1 MLNYRCCQ
9 FCVLSNY
16 FYLKEKMKS
25 LFLSLVISFGFLT
38 PTWAAGQ
45 LTMLIPSKP
54 GGLANIQ
61 ADTLKSAAAIKN
73 INIDIEFSGTCQN
86 AARIMKQDKPVV
98 AILATHIYAD
108 SRCNFDKIEKDQF
121 LTYLQQQPLM
131 VCHKKDRTELNTV
144 HFKDPNYKKSLAVIS
159 FFKGVIDNLIVD
171 QAQSNVRVIPVG
183 LSNDIKAQTFLNEF
197 DYFLLDTDYATK
209 NTNRLACIANTSNQ
223 EIFGVPAF
231 KNVWT
236 KASINNEFYIS
247 HMLVTNQK
255 NPDAARKVF
264 NELVNSETWAK
275 YMSTQNGVTIL
286 PKNVDQF
293 KYLNVQSKLLAQ

>member
-1 MLNYRCCQ
+1 
-9 FCVLSNY
+9 
-16 FYLKEKMKS
+16 MKS
-25 LFLSLVISFGFLT
+25 LLLSLVISFGFLT
-38 PTWAAGQ
+38 PTWAANQ
-45 LTMLIPSKP
+45 LTILIPNKP

-61 ADTLKSAAAIKN
+61 ADTLKSAAAAKN

-98 AILATHIYAD
+98 AILGTHLYAD
-108 SRCNFDKIEKDQF
+108 SRCNFDKVEKDQF
-121 LTYLQQQPLM
+121 LTYLQQQPSM
-131 VCHKKDRTELNTV
+131 ICHKKDRTELNTA
-144 HFKDPNYKKSLAVIS
+144 HFKDPNSKKSLAVIS
-159 FFKGVIDNLIVD
+159 FFKGVVDNLIVD
-171 QAQSNVRVIPVG
+171 QAQNNVRVISVG
-183 LSNDIKAQTFLNEF
+183 VSNDIKAQTFLNEF
-197 DYFLLDTDYATK
+197 DYFLLDADYATK
-209 NTNRLACIANTSNQ
+209 STDRLTCIANTSNR
-223 EIFGVPAF
+223 EIFGVPAL

-255 NPDAARKVF
+255 NPVAARKLF

-293 KYLNVQSKLLAQ
+293 EYLTVQSKLLAQ